1 MNIEYK
7 LFKERRKS
15 LKLFIRDGEVIVKA
29 PNFLCKNEIESFLK
43 KHIDWIEKR
52 LKEYQKNKKEFLEGE
67 KFLFMGK
74 EYPLVF
80 KKKAKDKIFVKND
93 ETADKLKKTD
103 KEKILFDNA
112 FIVNE
117 KYKSKTKEILIEFY
131 KKEAE
136 KYILKRVE
144 ELAKKYNL
152 KYNLVKISNAQKRWG
167 SCSSKKNLNF
177 SYRLIMAPKD
187 VIDYVIIHE
196 LSHLRYFDHSKN
208 FYKLVS
214 KRCPNYKIYEKWLK
228 ENSLKTLF

>member
-1 MNIEYK
+1 LNIEYK

-15 LKLFIRDGEVIVKA
+15 LKIFIKDGEVIVKA
-29 PNFLCKNEIESFLK
+29 PNFLFKNEIDDFLE

-52 LKEYQKNKKEFLEGE
+52 LKEYQKNKKLFLEGE

-80 KKKAKDKIFVKND
+80 RKEVETRGHKKIDEKKIV
-93 ETADKLKKTD
+93 
-103 KEKILFDNA
+103 FDNA

-117 KYKSKTKEILIEFY
+117 KYKDKAKETLIEFF
-131 KKEAE
+131 KKEAK
-136 KYILKRVE
+136 KYIPKRVE

-152 KYNLVKISNAQKRWG
+152 TYNLVKINSAKRRWG

-177 SYRLIMAPKD
+177 SYRLIMASKN

-196 LSHLRYFDHSKN
+196 LSHLTHMDHSKS
-208 FYKLVS
+208 FWTIVS
-214 KRCPNYKIYEKWLK
+214 KRCPNYKTQEKWLK
-228 ENSLKTLF
+228 ENSLKTIF